1 MPRLLAIFLIVVLL
15 SGCSLV
21 SRKTGRIAL
30 PEDSIASAVHGGTD
44 RRGIQ
49 YVDYVPTPEE
59 IKAHLEGDGW
69 QEVQVVQTFPDF
81 LQGPIRAL
89 SLFDLQS
96 NLLPSKA
103 PQEYGRV
110 TADRIRYL
118 NLEFGAD
125 GIVTAP
131 LTLPDGARAITFHV
145 AVKQHYVMIIWNPAE
160 RAGYVWRSFIYGTDG
175 TPTEMRF
182 LMQRQDLERI

>member
-1 MPRLLAIFLIVVLL
+1 MTRLSAFLLILALL
-15 SGCSLV
+15 PGCSLV
-21 SRKTGRIAL
+21 PRKIGL
-30 PEDSIASAVHGGTD
+30 PNGSDLPAAHSERDP
-44 RRGIQ
+44 RGVL
-49 YVDYVPTPEE
+49 YVDYVPTPDE
-59 IKAHLEGDGW
+59 IKAHLEADGW
-69 QEVQVVQTFPDF
+69 QEVRIVQSFPDF

-103 PQEYGRV
+103 PQEYGRI
-110 TADRIRYL
+110 TADRVHYL
-118 NLEFGAD
+118 NLEFGTE

-131 LTLPDGARAITFHV
+131 LTLPDGARAITFHL

-160 RAGYVWRSFIYGTDG
+160 RAGYVWRSFIYGPDG

-182 LMQRQDLERI
+182 LMQRQDLSRI

>member
-15 SGCSLV
+15 SGCSVV
-21 SRKTGRIAL
+21 SRKSGRIVL
-30 PEDSIASAVHGGTD
+30 PEDSIASAVHPERD
-44 RRGIQ
+44 PRGIQ
-49 YVDYVPTPEE
+49 YVDYVPTPDE
-59 IKAHLEGDGW
+59 IKAHLEEDGW
-69 QEVQVVQTFPDF
+69 QDVRVVRVFPDF

-89 SLFDLQS
+89 SLFDLES

-110 TADRIRYL
+110 AADRIHYL
-118 NLEFGAD
+118 NLEFGTE

-131 LTLPDGARAITFHV
+131 LTLPDGARAITFHL

-160 RAGYVWRSFIYGTDG
+160 RGGYVWRSFIYGPDG

-182 LMQRQDLERI
+182 LMQRQDLARI

>member
-1 MPRLLAIFLIVVLL
+1 MRPQLITLAVVLL
-15 SGCSLV
+15 FTGCSLRPRAPRGSV
-21 SRKTGRIAL
+21 SDIPGIGQPHAN
-30 PEDSIASAVHGGTD
+30 G
-44 RRGIQ
+44 RGIE
-49 YVDYVPTPEE
+49 YVDFVPTPEE

-69 QEVQVVQTFPDF
+69 TDVTVISATPDY
-81 LQGPIRAL
+81 LHGPIRAL

-96 NLLPSKA
+96 RILPSRS
-103 PQEYGRV
+103 PQEYGNI
-110 TADRIRYL
+110 TSDSIRYL
-118 NLEFGAD
+118 HLEFGRD

-131 LTLPDGARAITFHV
+131 LTLPDGARAITFHA

-160 RAGYVWRSFIYGTDG
+160 RAGYVWRSFIYGPDG